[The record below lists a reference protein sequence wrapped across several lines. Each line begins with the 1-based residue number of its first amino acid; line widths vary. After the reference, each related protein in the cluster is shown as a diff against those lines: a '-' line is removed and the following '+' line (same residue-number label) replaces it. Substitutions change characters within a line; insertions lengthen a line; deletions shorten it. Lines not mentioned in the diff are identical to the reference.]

1 MSRPI
6 EEFKRT
12 AESVA
17 AIANAQ
23 LVGDSATII
32 TGLTLSSKEV
42 QEGDLFI
49 ALPGE
54 KSHGADFAAE
64 AISLGAVAVLT
75 DAVGAAKIKD
85 VPVII
90 SANPRRAAGVI
101 SAWFY
106 SEPMR
111 DLYSV
116 GVTGTNGKTTVTT
129 LLHQI
134 MSAAGRES
142 GLIGTVETRIG
153 DEVIASKRTTPESSD
168 LQALSAVM
176 RERHMRNLVMEV
188 SSHAIALERVR
199 GSHFAVVAFTNLS
212 QDHLDFHKTMQAYFE
227 AKAKLFTFEFADLA
241 VINIDDA
248 YGVKLAEQTELP
260 VMTVSRHDQSATW
273 HFAAI
278 SKDYVGAHVAIR
290 GSGGILIEGKVHLHG
305 GYNFDN
311 LLMAVAIATESGIDP
326 IDIAAILPQ
335 LTGAAGRLE
344 SVRLGQNFTALVDYA
359 HSPDAVTNVL
369 DDLIPDIS
377 LSPSTSLAVE
387 VPVSTTSVSTTSFV
401 PPHYPV
407 FALGDSVMKGAAPTL
422 AELGIVVDAVQD
434 RQGKMGAD
442 IFIQLQDLGVTM
454 DAVVIHLGTNGPMS
468 QKTLDSMMDAVAGVP
483 RVVILTGKAN
493 RDWTDK
499 NNKKIRALPSAYPNV
514 VVLDW
519 ELIATLCE
527 GRCLTADGIHLDS
540 DGMIYYS
547 AEIWKALGREIL

>member
-12 AESVA
+12 VAAVA
-17 AIANAQ
+17 AIVNGDV
-23 LVGDSATII
+23 VGDSTTLI
-32 TGLTLSSKEV
+32 TGVSISSKDI
-42 QEGDLFI
+42 QKGDLFI

-75 DAVGAAKIKD
+75 DAAGAAKISQL
-85 VPVII
+85 PVIV
-90 SANPRRAAGVI
+90 STNPRRAAGVI

-142 GLIGTVETRIG
+142 GLIGTVETLIG
-153 DEVIASKRTTPESSD
+153 AEVIPSKRTTPESTE

-188 SSHAIALERVR
+188 SSHAISLERIR

-241 VINIDDA
+241 VINIDDS
-248 YGVKLAEQTELP
+248 YGVKLADLTELP
-260 VMTVSRHDQSATW
+260 VMTVSRDNQSATW
-273 HFAAI
+273 HYASI
-278 SKDYVGAHVAIR
+278 TKDYVGAHVAIR

-305 GYNFDN
+305 GYNYDN
-311 LLMAVAIATESGIDP
+311 LLMAVAIASESGIDP

-335 LTGAAGRLE
+335 LTGAVGRLE
-344 SVRLGQNFTALVDYA
+344 SVRLGQNFTALGCGGDRDSSKRALMGKALHEGSDVAFFTSDNPRSEKA
-359 HSPDAVTNVL
+359 DAILVQMTLGL
-369 DDLIPDIS
+369 DIQP
-377 LSPSTSLAVE
+377 PSA
-387 VPVSTTSVSTTSFV
+387 
-401 PPHYPV
+401 
-407 FALGDSVMKGAAPTL
+407 
-422 AELGIVVDAVQD
+422 IIQD
-434 RQGKMGAD
+434 RSEAIKAAVNEAKDGDLVLVLGKGHEKGQE
-442 IFIQLQDLGVTM
+442 INS
-454 DAVVIHLGTNGPMS
+454 VVHPF
-468 QKTLDSMMDAVAGVP
+468 DD
-483 RVVILTGKAN
+483 RVELARAIE
-493 RDWTDK
+493 DK
-499 NNKKIRALPSAYPNV
+499 K
-514 VVLDW
+514 
-519 ELIATLCE
+519 
-527 GRCLTADGIHLDS
+527 
-540 DGMIYYS
+540 
-547 AEIWKALGREIL
+547 

>member
-1 MSRPI
+1 VSRPI

-12 AESVA
+12 IASVA
-17 AIANAQ
+17 AIANGN
-23 LVGDSATII
+23 LIGDSTTPI
-32 TGLTLSSKEV
+32 TGVSVSSKDV
-42 QEGDLFI
+42 QKGDLFI

-54 KSHGADFAAE
+54 KSHGAEFVAE

-75 DAVGAAKIKD
+75 DAEGAAKISQL
-85 VPVII
+85 PVIV
-90 SANPRRAAGVI
+90 SSNPRRAAGVI

-142 GLIGTVETRIG
+142 GLIGTVETLIG
-153 DEVIASKRTTPESSD
+153 AEVIASKRTTPESTE

-188 SSHAIALERVR
+188 SSHAISLERIR

-241 VINIDDA
+241 VINIDDS
-248 YGVKLAEQTELP
+248 YGVKLAELTELP
-260 VMTVSRHDQSATW
+260 VMTVSRDNQSASW
-273 HFAAI
+273 HYASI
-278 SKDYVGAHVAIR
+278 TKDYVGAHVAIR

-311 LLMAVAIATESGIDP
+311 LLMAVAIASESGIDP

-359 HSPDAVTNVL
+359 HSPDAVARVL
-369 DDLIPDIS
+369 ETAHEISDGRVIAVLGCGGDRDSSKRALMGKALQEGSDVAFFTSDNPRTEKAESILVQMTLGLDIHP
-377 LSPSTSLAVE
+377 PSA
-387 VPVSTTSVSTTSFV
+387 
-401 PPHYPV
+401 
-407 FALGDSVMKGAAPTL
+407 
-422 AELGIVVDAVQD
+422 IIQD
-434 RQGKMGAD
+434 RSEAIKAAVNEAKDGDLVLILGKGHEKGQE
-442 IFIQLQDLGVTM
+442 ISGVVHPF
-454 DAVVIHLGTNGPMS
+454 D
-468 QKTLDSMMDAVAGVP
+468 D
-483 RVVILTGKAN
+483 RVELARAIE
-493 RDWTDK
+493 DK
-499 NNKKIRALPSAYPNV
+499 K
-514 VVLDW
+514 
-519 ELIATLCE
+519 
-527 GRCLTADGIHLDS
+527 
-540 DGMIYYS
+540 
-547 AEIWKALGREIL
+547 

>member
-1 MSRPI
+1 VSRPI

-12 AESVA
+12 IASVA
-17 AIANAQ
+17 AIANGN
-23 LVGDSATII
+23 LIGDST
-32 TGLTLSSKEV
+32 TLISGVSVSSKDV
-42 QEGDLFI
+42 QKGDLFI

-54 KSHGADFAAE
+54 KSHGAEFVAE

-75 DAVGAAKIKD
+75 DAEGAAKISQL
-85 VPVII
+85 PVIV
-90 SANPRRAAGVI
+90 STNPRRAAGVI

-142 GLIGTVETRIG
+142 GLIGTVETLIG
-153 DEVIASKRTTPESSD
+153 AEVIASKRTTPESTE

-188 SSHAIALERVR
+188 SSHAISLERIR

-241 VINIDDA
+241 VINIDDS
-248 YGVKLAEQTELP
+248 YGVKLAELTELP
-260 VMTVSRHDQSATW
+260 VMTVSRDNQSASW
-273 HFAAI
+273 HYASI
-278 SKDYVGAHVAIR
+278 TKDYVGAHVAIR

-311 LLMAVAIATESGIDP
+311 LLMAVAIASESGIDP

-359 HSPDAVTNVL
+359 HSPDAVARVL
-369 DDLIPDIS
+369 ETAHEISDGRVIAVLGCGGDRDSSKRALMGKALHEGSDVAIFTSDNPRSEKADSILVQMTLGLDIQP
-377 LSPSTSLAVE
+377 PSA
-387 VPVSTTSVSTTSFV
+387 
-401 PPHYPV
+401 
-407 FALGDSVMKGAAPTL
+407 
-422 AELGIVVDAVQD
+422 IIQD
-434 RQGKMGAD
+434 RSEAIKAAVNEAKDGDLVLILGKGHEKGQE
-442 IFIQLQDLGVTM
+442 ISGVVHPF
-454 DAVVIHLGTNGPMS
+454 D
-468 QKTLDSMMDAVAGVP
+468 D
-483 RVVILTGKAN
+483 RVELARAIE
-493 RDWTDK
+493 DK
-499 NNKKIRALPSAYPNV
+499 K
-514 VVLDW
+514 
-519 ELIATLCE
+519 
-527 GRCLTADGIHLDS
+527 
-540 DGMIYYS
+540 
-547 AEIWKALGREIL
+547 

>member
-12 AESVA
+12 VEAVA
-17 AIANAQ
+17 AIANAT
-23 LVGDSATII
+23 LTGNASTVIS
-32 TGLTLSSKEV
+32 GLTLNSKAV

-54 KSHGADFAAE
+54 KAHGADFAAD
-64 AISLGAVAVLT
+64 AISRGAVAVLT
-75 DAVGAAKIKD
+75 DEIGAQKISG
-85 VPVII
+85 VPVIV

-153 DEVIASKRTTPESSD
+153 DEVVASKRTTPESSD

-188 SSHAIALERVR
+188 SSHAIALERIR
-199 GSHFAVVAFTNLS
+199 GSHFSVVAFTNLS
-212 QDHLDFHKTMQAYFE
+212 QDHLDFHKTMEDYFA
-227 AKAKLFTFEFADLA
+227 AKSKLFTFEFADLA

-248 YGVKLAEQTELP
+248 YGVQLAAKTELP
-260 VMTVSRHDQSATW
+260 VMTVSRHDHTATW
-273 HFAAI
+273 HYVSIAR
-278 SKDYVGAHVAIR
+278 DYVGAHVAIR
-290 GSGGILIEGKVHLHG
+290 GSAGILIEGKVHLHG

-311 LLMAVAIATESGIDP
+311 LLMAVAIASESGIDP

-359 HSPDAVTNVL
+359 HSPDAVSRVL
-369 DDLIPDIS
+369 ETAHEIS
-377 LSPSTSLAVE
+377 DGRVIAVLGCGGDRDSSKR
-387 VPVSTTSVSTTSFV
+387 PLMGK
-401 PPHYPV
+401 
-407 FALGDSVMKGAAPTL
+407 ALHD
-422 AELGIVVDAVQD
+422 
-434 RQGKMGAD
+434 GAD
-442 IFIQLQDLGVTM
+442 VAIFTSDNPRSEKPDAILVQMTLGLDIKEPSAIIEDRA
-454 DAVVIHLGTNGPMS
+454 DAIRAAVNEAQAGDIVLVLGKGHEKG
-468 QKTLDSMMDAVAGVP
+468 QEIAGVNHP
-483 RVVILTGKAN
+483 FDDRVELAKAIE
-493 RDWTDK
+493 DK
-499 NNKKIRALPSAYPNV
+499 K
-514 VVLDW
+514 
-519 ELIATLCE
+519 
-527 GRCLTADGIHLDS
+527 
-540 DGMIYYS
+540 
-547 AEIWKALGREIL
+547 

>member
-12 AESVA
+12 IASVA
-17 AIANAQ
+17 AIANGN
-23 LVGDSATII
+23 LIGDSTTLI
-32 TGLTLSSKEV
+32 TGVSVSSKDV
-42 QEGDLFI
+42 QKGDLFI

-54 KSHGADFAAE
+54 KSHGAEFVAE

-75 DAVGAAKIKD
+75 DAEGAAKISQL
-85 VPVII
+85 PVIV
-90 SANPRRAAGVI
+90 STNPRRAAGVI

-142 GLIGTVETRIG
+142 GLIGTVETLIG
-153 DEVIASKRTTPESSD
+153 AEVIASKRTTPESTE

-188 SSHAIALERVR
+188 SSHAISLERIR

-241 VINIDDA
+241 VINIDDS
-248 YGVKLAEQTELP
+248 YGVKLAELTELP
-260 VMTVSRHDQSATW
+260 VMTVSRDNQSASW
-273 HFAAI
+273 HYASI
-278 SKDYVGAHVAIR
+278 TKDYVGAHVAIR

-311 LLMAVAIATESGIDP
+311 LLMAVAIASESGIDP

-359 HSPDAVTNVL
+359 HSPDAVARVL
-369 DDLIPDIS
+369 ETAHEISDGRVIAVLGCGGDRDSSKRAFMGKALHEGSDVAFFTSDNPRTEKADSILVQMTLGLDIQP
-377 LSPSTSLAVE
+377 PSA
-387 VPVSTTSVSTTSFV
+387 
-401 PPHYPV
+401 
-407 FALGDSVMKGAAPTL
+407 
-422 AELGIVVDAVQD
+422 IIQD
-434 RQGKMGAD
+434 RSEAIKAAVNEAKDGDLVLILGKGHEKGQE
-442 IFIQLQDLGVTM
+442 ISGVVHPF
-454 DAVVIHLGTNGPMS
+454 D
-468 QKTLDSMMDAVAGVP
+468 D
-483 RVVILTGKAN
+483 RVELARAIE
-493 RDWTDK
+493 DK
-499 NNKKIRALPSAYPNV
+499 K
-514 VVLDW
+514 
-519 ELIATLCE
+519 
-527 GRCLTADGIHLDS
+527 
-540 DGMIYYS
+540 
-547 AEIWKALGREIL
+547 

>member
-12 AESVA
+12 IASVA
-17 AIANAQ
+17 AIANGN
-23 LVGDSATII
+23 LIGDSTTLI
-32 TGLTLSSKEV
+32 TGVSVSSKDV
-42 QEGDLFI
+42 QKGDLFI

-54 KSHGADFAAE
+54 KSHGAEFVAE

-75 DAVGAAKIKD
+75 DAEGAAKISQL
-85 VPVII
+85 PVIL
-90 SANPRRAAGVI
+90 STNPRRAAGVI

-142 GLIGTVETRIG
+142 GLIGTVETLIG
-153 DEVIASKRTTPESSD
+153 AEVIASKRTTPESTE

-188 SSHAIALERVR
+188 SSHAISLERIR

-241 VINIDDA
+241 VINIDDS
-248 YGVKLAEQTELP
+248 YGVKLAELTELP
-260 VMTVSRHDQSATW
+260 VMTVSRDNQSASW
-273 HFAAI
+273 HYASI
-278 SKDYVGAHVAIR
+278 TKDYVGAHVAIR

-311 LLMAVAIATESGIDP
+311 LLMAVAIASESGIDP

-359 HSPDAVTNVL
+359 HSPDAVARVL
-369 DDLIPDIS
+369 ETAHEISDGRVIAVLGCGGDRDSSKRALMGKALHEGSDVAFFTSDNPRTEKADSILVQMTLGLDIQP
-377 LSPSTSLAVE
+377 PSA
-387 VPVSTTSVSTTSFV
+387 
-401 PPHYPV
+401 
-407 FALGDSVMKGAAPTL
+407 
-422 AELGIVVDAVQD
+422 IIQD
-434 RQGKMGAD
+434 RSEAIKAAVNEAKDGDLVLILGKGHEKGQE
-442 IFIQLQDLGVTM
+442 ISGVVHPF
-454 DAVVIHLGTNGPMS
+454 D
-468 QKTLDSMMDAVAGVP
+468 D
-483 RVVILTGKAN
+483 RVELARAIE
-493 RDWTDK
+493 DK
-499 NNKKIRALPSAYPNV
+499 K
-514 VVLDW
+514 
-519 ELIATLCE
+519 
-527 GRCLTADGIHLDS
+527 
-540 DGMIYYS
+540 
-547 AEIWKALGREIL
+547 